1 MKKRI
6 GILVFTLG
14 LILSGINVQAS
25 SKENKATI
33 NEYVSLFLDEVVE
46 GKSDESI
53 ISLKENVEELIQ
65 NIKPEDA
72 KKIFNFINQKIE
84 EGKWESEKGLKEAI
98 AEGEKEFD
106 VTLTEEQKDMV
117 LSMVSKIKKLGI
129 SPQFVLELAENIY
142 ETYGIEIENEISES
156 SQQIVEE
163 VQNKVKEE
171 VDKSI
176 KNYFSD
182 MVTNVKT
189 FFRGIFSK

>member
-6 GILVFTLG
+6 GILVFTVG
-14 LILSGINVQAS
+14 LMVSGIQVQAT
-25 SKENKATI
+25 SKNTQIVSK
-33 NEYVSLFLDEVVE
+33 YVNLFLDEVKGIQSE
-46 GKSDESI
+46 ESLSD
-53 ISLKENVEELIQ
+53 LKESLEEVIQ
-65 NIKPEDA
+65 NVKPEDA

-84 EGKWESEKGLKEAI
+84 EGNWESETGIKEAI
-98 AEGEKEFD
+98 SEGEKEFD
-106 VTLTEEQKDMV
+106 VTLTEEQKNMI

-129 SPQFVLELAENIY
+129 SPQFVLELAENVY
-142 ETYGIEIENEISES
+142 EKYSIDIKNEISEN